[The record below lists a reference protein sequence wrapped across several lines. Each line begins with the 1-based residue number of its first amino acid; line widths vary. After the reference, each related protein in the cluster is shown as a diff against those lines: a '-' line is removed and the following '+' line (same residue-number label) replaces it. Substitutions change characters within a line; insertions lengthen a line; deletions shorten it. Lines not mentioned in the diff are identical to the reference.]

1 MLVDENAEISVAKST
16 IAEQNRSAANRP
28 PKPSLSTAAAQAA
41 SSSAAATTSAA
52 TANSQSAASVS
63 TGASATGGKFYKN
76 IRQKR
81 NAVID
86 LLSMSTSTAIK
97 AIKPT
102 PATLSMANSN
112 DFSLHDTSSS
122 ISSTDDD
129 GSTLPFDLFPVSTN
143 PSIPS
148 SSTLSSLSSMSFSVA
163 TTSTSSESN
172 WNYAVTA
179 DDDDDNVGDNNGVVD
194 GSVDDEFVTTKT
206 FGNPLPS
213 VNGVGL
219 TDDSNA
225 FDVTHASSSNNE
237 QHLTDTNVKAVSEQL
252 TNDAATHSD
261 ELIEDIG
268 DDVNEAS
275 DTMSMQL
282 QNDEPAVINFDEIE
296 FISIDDEINETAE
309 PPPLGVVEIHP
320 LDGNGLAE
328 NNVPYIVEPHP
339 PDQPYTY
346 QMHDASFAN
355 NTINSSSNDQTQQQQ
370 FVHQPQRILVNVSIA
385 TDSGSGTRNHAVYML
400 HVSVP
405 TEPNVDEPI
414 ITQVLGTNSDT
425 INRTLAEEQN
435 GHHTGDESMAAC
447 SPPEPPP
454 LPSVCPCDCSAKIT
468 GDRNETEERD
478 SWLTL
483 ENETEDFTDSNT
495 TDDNFETTSSQSTTI
510 NSDSEQMACLNSQ
523 EIPTILILEGET
535 SAKII
540 YHQRC
545 KYQTLRQTAV

>member
-1 MLVDENAEISVAKST
+1 MLVDENSEISVAKST
-16 IAEQNRSAANRP
+16 IAEQNKSAANRP

-41 SSSAAATTSAA
+41 SSSATTSAA

-63 TGASATGGKFYKN
+63 TGASATGGKFYKR

-81 NAVID
+81 NAGID
-86 LLSMSTSTAIK
+86 LLSMSTSAAIK
-97 AIKPT
+97 ATKPT
-102 PATLSMANSN
+102 STTLSMANSN
-112 DFSLHDTSSS
+112 DFRLHDTSNSS
-122 ISSTDDD
+122 YSSSTDGD
-129 GSTLPFDLFPVSTN
+129 GSSLPFDLFPVSNN

-148 SSTLSSLSSMSFSVA
+148 SSTRSSLS
-163 TTSTSSESN
+163 STSSESN
-172 WNYAVTA
+172 SNYAVT
-179 DDDDDNVGDNNGVVD
+179 DDDDDYGGGSNGEVD
-194 GSVDDEFVTTKT
+194 GSVADESVSTKT
-206 FGNPLPS
+206 FGNPSPS
-213 VNGVGL
+213 VNVVGV

-225 FDVTHASSSNNE
+225 FDVTHAVN
-237 QHLTDTNVKAVSEQL
+237 EQL
-252 TNDAATHSD
+252 THDVASD

-268 DDVNEAS
+268 GDVNEAS

-282 QNDEPAVINFDEIE
+282 QNDDPAIINFDEIE
-296 FISIDDEINETAE
+296 FISIDDEFNETAE
-309 PPPLGVVEIHP
+309 PPPFGVVEIHP

-339 PDQPYTY
+339 PDQQYTY

-355 NTINSSSNDQTQQQQ
+355 NTINSSSNGSTQQPQII
-370 FVHQPQRILVNVSIA
+370 HQPPQRILVNVSIA

-425 INRTLAEEQN
+425 INRTGEKER
-435 GHHTGDESMAAC
+435 GGPFTGDESMAAC

-468 GDRNETEERD
+468 DNRNETEERE
-478 SWLTL
+478 SWLTS
-483 ENETEDFTDSNT
+483 ESDTEDLTDSNS
-495 TDDNFETTSSQSTTI
+495 TDDYLETSSSQPTTI
-510 NSDSEQMACLNSQ
+510 NSDSEQMTCLNSQ

-535 SAKII
+535 CARITN
-540 YHQRC
+540 HQRC
-545 KYQTLRQTAV
+545 KYRKLKHIAV